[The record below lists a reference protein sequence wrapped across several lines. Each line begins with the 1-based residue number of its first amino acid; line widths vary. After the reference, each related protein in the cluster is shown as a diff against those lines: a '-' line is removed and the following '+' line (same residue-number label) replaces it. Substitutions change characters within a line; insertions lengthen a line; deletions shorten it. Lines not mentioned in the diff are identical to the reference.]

1 MNTQPSVLR
10 LSARL
15 LRIVACLGVCLGLT
29 VRSVTAAD
37 AAPGSIT
44 GSVSSIST
52 KNALQQATVSI
63 PGLNRT
69 ELTDSAGKF
78 SFANIPAG
86 VQELVV
92 TYSGFTDLRE
102 RVVVTAGQSATV
114 DLKLSNSDVVAMA
127 AFTVEVQKEG
137 QALSIAEQRN
147 APNVKTAVALD
158 EWGVLPSQNVGELL
172 TRLPGISFTTDDDN
186 LINNVTIRGQVA
198 SNGQSTTRLV
208 IDGMSATG
216 VGGNG
221 RTATLHSFSASSF
234 EALEVING
242 QTPDRRADGFGAQIN
257 LKSRSPL
264 AMSEKRRFNYSL
276 SGN

>member
-37 AAPGSIT
+37 AVPGSIT

-69 ELTDSAGKF
+69 ELTDSAGQF

-147 APNVKTAVALD
+147 APTSK
-158 EWGVLPSQNVGELL
+158 P
-172 TRLPGISFTTDDDN
+172 P
-186 LINNVTIRGQVA
+186 
-198 SNGQSTTRLV
+198 
-208 IDGMSATG
+208 
-216 VGGNG
+216 
-221 RTATLHSFSASSF
+221 
-234 EALEVING
+234 
-242 QTPDRRADGFGAQIN
+242 
-257 LKSRSPL
+257 SRST
-264 AMSEKRRFNYSL
+264 
-276 SGN
+276 SGACCPPKTSVNS